1 MPRSKPQIIASETG
15 DTVPESLVSAVVG
28 SWGEITEIRI
38 KRRGLRRWKR
48 AADPVAC
55 ITAEDEDAIEVE
67 NGDTAPEDA
76 AAEAYDRARAVA
88 EAEGPDTFLFC
99 GWHATGQRTGEEVWS
114 CPVAIDVDEEGELE
128 AVDPAGPEQTHQA
141 LSKTIRELSG
151 ELGKVHR
158 LQSEFMRR
166 SFEQVDTLRSALEQH
181 TNDRLLIARE
191 QARQEAGIWE
201 IQERTARAQ
210 ATGDALKELMG
221 PLGEQVSGEL
231 VGALAAFLRSRAGVA
246 NHSPP
251 TPEDSGKSADDAHSS
266 SPSSA
271 QILTKCE
278 PAGALDRVLS
288 RVGAKLKSDFFSQF
302 SESQKEQWDRAR
314 FATSVEDF
322 DHALVSI
329 LAEAGALTFQAAQ
342 IQISTWGRVLP
353 MPELL
358 TLGPVFEA
366 AGKRISWPIPCD

>member
-1 MPRSKPQIIASETG
+1 MGCYTSTMPRSKPQIIASETG

-88 EAEGPDTFLFC
+88 EAEGPDTFLFT

-166 SFEQVDTLRSALEQH
+166 SFEQVDTLRTALEQH

-210 ATGDALKELMG
+210 AAGDALKELMG

-231 VGALAAFLRSRAGVA
+231 VGALAAFLRSRAGTA
-246 NHSPP
+246 EPAP
-251 TPEDSGKSADDAHSS
+251 KAPAEAPEGPA
-266 SPSSA
+266 PYRP
-271 QILTKCE
+271 KCE
-278 PAGALDRVLS
+278 PAGALDRVFS
-288 RVGAKLKSDFFSQF
+288 RVGEKVRGEFLGQF
-302 SESQKEQWDRAR
+302 SPKQKRQWDAAR
-314 FATSVEDF
+314 SATSEQDF
-322 DHALVSI
+322 DAALVSI
-329 LAEAGALTFQAAQ
+329 LSEAGALTFEAAQ
-342 IQISTWGRVLP
+342 IQISTWGRALP
-353 MPELL
+353 IPELL

-366 AGKRISWPIPCD
+366 AGKRIGWPISRG